1 MSAKEEGVPFGAVV
15 TGGAAGFFGAGLAH
29 VLTALF
35 DRAGSEAWLKGP
47 YGPAFFNIAVYTGVF
62 YAAVG
67 AGATRRLR
75 ETLIGFFGPFLTI
88 LLPMTLLTRVAK
100 LGLFPDKA
108 PSIEWKLIVTVVYL
122 SAIWGTI
129 AALGASAVRRWPWLG
144 AAAAVLA
151 SLLGYGVLQVFLNL
165 APSYA
170 SSPWNPAGLVPSP
183 VNLMDGILSGAFL
196 ALAVV
201 LVGRRE
207 SHAR

>member
-1 MSAKEEGVPFGAVV
+1 MTPFGATV

-35 DRAGSEAWLKGP
+35 DRAGSQDWLKGP
-47 YGPAFFNIAVYTGVF
+47 YGPSFFNIAVYTGVF

-88 LLPMTLLTRVAK
+88 LVPMTALTRVAR
-100 LGLFPDKA
+100 LGLFPDRA
-108 PSIEWKLIVTVVYL
+108 PSIEWRLIVTVVYL
-122 SAIWGTI
+122 LAIWGTI
-129 AALGASAVRRWPWLG
+129 AALGASAAGRRRWLG
-144 AAAAVLA
+144 AGAAVVG

-165 APSYA
+165 VPSYA
-170 SSPWNPAGLVPSP
+170 KNPWNPAGLVPSP
-183 VNLMDGILSGAFL
+183 VNLMDGILSGALL

-201 LVGRRE
+201 LVQRRD

>member
-1 MSAKEEGVPFGAVV
+1 VSAKDEGVPFGAAV

-47 YGPAFFNIAVYTGVF
+47 YGPAFFNIAVYTGIF

-88 LLPMTLLTRVAK
+88 LVPMTVLTRVAK
-100 LGLFPDKA
+100 LGLYPDKA
-108 PSIEWKLIVTVVYL
+108 PSIEWKLLVTVVYL
-122 SAIWGTI
+122 TAIWGTI
-129 AALGASAVRRWPWLG
+129 AALGASAVKKWRWLG
-144 AAAAVLA
+144 AAAAIVG
-151 SLLGYGVLQVFLNL
+151 SLLGYGALQLFLNL
-165 APSYA
+165 VPSYA
-170 SSPWNPAGLVPSP
+170 ANPWNPAGLVPSP

-201 LVGRRE
+201 LVQRRDPQ
-207 SHAR
+207 AR